1 MIRSGLT
8 IVEVLIALAIVGV
21 AVAILS
27 TSLVGNLQQTERA
40 GTRTQTTQYLNFLG
54 RKVAGG
60 DGAVLAPAGAALTWA
75 YGELG
80 GAFPDLPT
88 GSGGRDDAERYRASV
103 EHVANVAFV
112 GAEAVQYRITVC
124 TQSTTGEAC
133 VVGTTLGPEPAAGG
147 AAPLLPGIN

>member
-1 MIRSGLT
+1 MTRRGLT

-27 TSLVGNLQQTERA
+27 TSLVGSLKQTERA
-40 GTRTQTTQYLNFLG
+40 GTRTQTTQYLNVLG

-60 DGAVLAPAGAALTWA
+60 DGAVLAPVGAALAWA
-75 YGELG
+75 YGELDD
-80 GAFPDLPT
+80 AFPDLPT
-88 GSGGRDDAERYRASV
+88 GTGGRDDADRYRASV
-103 EHVANVAFV
+103 EHVAEVAFV

-133 VVGTTLGPEPAAGG
+133 VAGTTLGPEPAPGG
-147 AAPLLPGIN
+147 ATPPLPGIN